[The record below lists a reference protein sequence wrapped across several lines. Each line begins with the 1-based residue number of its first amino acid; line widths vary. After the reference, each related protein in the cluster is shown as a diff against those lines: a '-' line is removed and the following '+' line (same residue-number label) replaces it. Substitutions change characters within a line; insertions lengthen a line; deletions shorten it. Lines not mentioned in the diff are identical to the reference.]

1 MTLFLV
7 KKFLLGCKGK
17 RKLAIGKDLRPKV
30 LSSLLSIEN

>member
-17 RKLAIGKDLRPKV
+17 RKAVTDKV
-30 LSSLLSIEN
+30 LEPIVFGDS